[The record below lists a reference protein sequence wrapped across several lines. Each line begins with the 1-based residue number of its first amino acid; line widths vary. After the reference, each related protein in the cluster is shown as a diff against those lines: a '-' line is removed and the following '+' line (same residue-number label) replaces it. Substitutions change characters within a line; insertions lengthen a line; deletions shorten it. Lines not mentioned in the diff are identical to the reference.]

1 VELLFSGKTLIST
14 GARMP
19 APGRSGAIIMQNR
32 AAPIEDPSRET
43 PPMSS
48 NDSTPQAPAD
58 NAAGEGR
65 PAGMSKG
72 LTSYGDA
79 GFSLFLRKAFIKG
92 AGYTDRALDR
102 PVIGIT
108 NTGSA
113 YNPCHGNAPQLIE
126 AVKRGILMAGG
137 LPMDFPTISI
147 HESFT
152 APTSMYLRNLMS
164 IDTEELLRAQ
174 PMDAVVL
181 IGGCDKTVPAQLM
194 GAASAGLPAVQ
205 LITGSMLTGS
215 HRSERVGACTDCRRY
230 WAKFRAE
237 EIDAEEVADVNN
249 QLVASVGT
257 CSVMGTASTMACIA
271 EALGM
276 TVPGGASPPAVTADR
291 MRAAEQSGVLAVEA
305 ARNRLTIDKIL
316 TAKAFENAM
325 RVLLAI
331 GGSTNGIV
339 HLTAIAGRMGYDID
353 MRALDRMGRET
364 PVLLDLKP
372 SGQHYMEDFHHAGGM
387 ATLLRELKPLLHLD
401 ALTVTGRTLGE
412 EIERAGPGFKQ
423 DVVRSAANPIYR
435 EGGIAVLEGNLAPGG
450 AIIKQSAANPAL
462 MEHEGRAVV
471 FENAADLAARIDL
484 PDLDVN
490 ADDILVL
497 KNIGPKG
504 APGMPEAGY
513 MPIPLKLA
521 KAGVKD
527 MVRISDGR
535 MSGTAFGT
543 IVLHVVPESAVGG
556 PLAFVQNGDR
566 IRLSVARR
574 ELTLLVADAELA
586 RRASANPVKVPTA
599 ERGYRKLFLETVM
612 QADKG
617 ADFDFM
623 RPAQARGSIPSR

>member
-1 VELLFSGKTLIST
+1 MSKTSPSG
-14 GARMP
+14 M
-19 APGRSGAIIMQNR
+19 N
-32 AAPIEDPSRET
+32 
-43 PPMSS
+43 
-48 NDSTPQAPAD
+48 
-58 NAAGEGR
+58 
-65 PAGMSKG
+65 KG
-72 LTSYGDA
+72 LTSYGDV
-79 GFSLFLRKAFIKG
+79 GFSYFLRKAFIKG
-92 AGYTDRALDR
+92 AGYTDNALGTQAAPR
-102 PVIGIT
+102 PVIGIA
-108 NTGSA
+108 NTGSS
-113 YNPCHGNAPQLIE
+113 YNPCHGNMRELIE
-126 AVKRGILMAGG
+126 AVKRGIMLAGG

-147 HESFT
+147 HESF
-152 APTSMYLRNLMS
+152 ASPTSMYLRNLMS
-164 IDTEELLRAQ
+164 MDTEEMIRAQ

-194 GAASAGLPAVQ
+194 GAASAGLPAIQ

-230 WAKFRAE
+230 WAKFRAG
-237 EIDAEEVADVNN
+237 EIDEAQKDEVNN

-291 MRAAEQSGVLAVEA
+291 IRVAEETGARAVQMAIDG
-305 ARNRLTIDKIL
+305 LTIDKIL
-316 TAKAFENAM
+316 TAEAFENAM

-339 HLTAIAGRMGYDID
+339 HLAAIAGRLGLDID
-353 MRALDRMGRET
+353 LQKLDNMGRET

-372 SGQHYMEDFHHAGGM
+372 SGEHYMEHFHDAGGM
-387 ATLLRELKPLLHLD
+387 ATLLHELRPLLKLN

-412 EIERAGPGFKQ
+412 ELEAQEKSGKTGFKQ
-423 DVVRSAANPIYR
+423 DVVRPFNNPIYPQ
-435 EGGIAVLEGNLAPGG
+435 GGIAVLKGNLAPGG
-450 AIIKQSAANPAL
+450 AIIKQSAADKKL

-471 FENAADLAARIDL
+471 FENAQDMANRIDA

-513 MPIPLKLA
+513 LPIPMKLG

-535 MSGTAFGT
+535 MSGTGYGT
-543 IVLHVVPESAVGG
+543 IVLHVTPESAIGG
-556 PLAFVQNGDR
+556 PLAYVQNGDR
-566 IRLSVARR
+566 IRLSVKNR
-574 ELTLLVADAELA
+574 EISLLVTDTELA
-586 RRASANPVKVPTA
+586 ARAKANPVIEPTA
-599 ERGYRKLFLETVM
+599 KRGYKKLFLQTVT

-617 ADFDFM
+617 VDFDFL
-623 RPAQARGSIPSR
+623 RAAPC

>member
-1 VELLFSGKTLIST
+1 MPNTPKDDTKKPEPAAT
-14 GARMP
+14 GM
-19 APGRSGAIIMQNR
+19 
-32 AAPIEDPSRET
+32 E
-43 PPMSS
+43 
-48 NDSTPQAPAD
+48 
-58 NAAGEGR
+58 
-65 PAGMSKG
+65 KG
-72 LTSYGDA
+72 LTSYGDK

-92 AGYTDRALDR
+92 AGYSDKALDR
-102 PVIGIT
+102 PVIGIA

-126 AVKRGILMAGG
+126 AVKRGVMLSGG

-147 HESFT
+147 HESFA

-164 IDTEELLRAQ
+164 MDTEEMIRAQ

-194 GAASAGLPAVQ
+194 GAASAGLPAIQ

-230 WAKFRAE
+230 WGKFRAE
-237 EIDAEEVADVNN
+237 EIDAEEIAEVNN

-291 MRAAEQSGVLAVEA
+291 IRVAEETGARAVQM
-305 ARNRLTIDKIL
+305 ARDGLTIDKVL
-316 TAKAFENAM
+316 TAHAFENAM

-339 HLTAIAGRMGYDID
+339 HLAAIAGRVGLEID
-353 MRALDRMGRET
+353 LDVLDRMGRET
-364 PVLLDLKP
+364 PVLVDLKP

-387 ATLLRELKPLLHLD
+387 ATLLRELKPLLKLN
-401 ALTVTGRTLGE
+401 AMTVTGRTLGE
-412 EIERAGPGFKQ
+412 ELEAAGPGFEQ
-423 DVVRSAANPIYR
+423 DVVRAFNNPIYPQ
-435 EGGIAVLEGNLAPGG
+435 GSIAVLRGNLAPGG
-450 AIIKQSAANPAL
+450 AIIKQSAADAKL

-471 FENAADLAARIDL
+471 FENARDLVTRIDSD
-484 PDLDVN
+484 DLDVT

-513 MPIPLKLA
+513 IPIPKKLA
-521 KAGVKD
+521 RAGVKD
-527 MVRISDGR
+527 IVRISDGR

-543 IVLHVVPESAVGG
+543 IVLHVTPESAIGG
-556 PLAFVQNGDR
+556 PLAHVKSGDR
-566 IRLSVARR
+566 IRLSVRNR
-574 ELTLLVADAELA
+574 EISLLVSDEELA
-586 RRASANPVKVPTA
+586 QRARDNPITAPTA
-599 ERGYRKLFLETVM
+599 QRGYLKLFLDTVT
-612 QADKG
+612 QADRG
-617 ADFDFM
+617 VDFDFL
-623 RPAQARGSIPSR
+623 RAK